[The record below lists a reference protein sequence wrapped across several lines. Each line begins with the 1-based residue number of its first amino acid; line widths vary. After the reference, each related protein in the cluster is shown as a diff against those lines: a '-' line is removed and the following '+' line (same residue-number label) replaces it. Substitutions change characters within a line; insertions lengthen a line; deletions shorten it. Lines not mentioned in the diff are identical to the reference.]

1 MIKGLRHKL
10 SYNFFA
16 ILPVLLVFVA
26 LLAFPLVYEFILA
39 FQTFGGELTLKNVIY
54 VIQDPLYRASLL
66 RLIIYITVDISIKFG
81 LGLITAVSLRQIKG
95 YKIIWGLL
103 LLPWT
108 IPLVPSLFIWYCLY
122 HPEWGTIN
130 YFLTSTG
137 LTKGPIM
144 FLGDPGIALYSII
157 WAHAWRFTP
166 LWTTTLLAGLY
177 GIPEEYYESA
187 KVDGATPFRTFIRI
201 TLPMIKKFLLMNAV
215 LSLIWTAGDFASVWI
230 LTRGGPADSTH
241 IVGSYAYWF
250 MLAQGNF
257 NIAAA
262 ALVCALPLIILL
274 MVIFMK
280 IMAWRR

>member
-1 MIKGLRHKL
+1 MIKGLEHKP

-16 ILPVLLVFVA
+16 ILPALFVFLA
-26 LLAFPLVYEFILA
+26 LLLFPLLYEFILA
-39 FQTFGGELTLKNVIY
+39 FQTFGGELSLKNVLY
-54 VIQDPLYRASLL
+54 VIFDPLYRASLIH
-66 RLIIYITVDISIKFG
+66 LIIYITLDIALKFG
-81 LGLITAVSLRQIKG
+81 LGLITAIALRQFRWG
-95 YKIIWGLL
+95 KILWGIL

-108 IPLVPSLFIWYCLY
+108 IPLIPALFIWYCFY

-130 YFLTSTG
+130 YLLRSSG
-137 LTKGPIM
+137 LIKVPIL
-144 FLGDPGIALYSII
+144 FLGDPTIALYSVI

-187 KVDGATPFRTFIRI
+187 KVDGATPYKTFIKI

-215 LSLIWTAGDFASVWI
+215 LSLIWTAGDFASVWV

-250 MLAQGNF
+250 MLAEGNF

-262 ALVCALPLIILL
+262 ALVCALPLIVFL

-280 IMAWRR
+280 ILQWRR